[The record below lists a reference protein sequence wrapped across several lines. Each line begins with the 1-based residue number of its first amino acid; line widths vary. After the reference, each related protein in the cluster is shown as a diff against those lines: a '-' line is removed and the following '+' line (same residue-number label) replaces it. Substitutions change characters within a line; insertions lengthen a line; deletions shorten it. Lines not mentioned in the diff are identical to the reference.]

1 MTPHSHEFTFGVF
14 SAKPVITRPVQVDGT
29 AVRDALVM
37 HVKKYGKCTERS
49 KDAFVYATED
59 GGFTYYIE
67 NHASDSSVV
76 SVCALES
83 FNNLYL
89 SRDHSEQKA
98 IRCDDIVPPNSG
110 MLVRFQTSF
119 LQFFC
124 NICFISL
131 ISKYIMISRVLKSK

>member
-14 SAKPVITRPVQVDGT
+14 SKKPIITRPVQVDGT

-37 HVKKYGKCTERS
+37 HVKKYGKCAERS

-89 SRDHSEQKA
+89 SRDHSEEKA

-110 MLVRFQTSF
+110 MLVRIS
-119 LQFFC
+119 
-124 NICFISL
+124 NINYKI
-131 ISKYIMISRVLKSK
+131 